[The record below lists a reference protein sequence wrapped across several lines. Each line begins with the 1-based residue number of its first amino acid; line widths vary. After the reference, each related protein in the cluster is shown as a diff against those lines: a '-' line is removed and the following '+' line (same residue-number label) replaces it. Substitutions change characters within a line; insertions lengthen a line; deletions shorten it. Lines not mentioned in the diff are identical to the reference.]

1 MSISSQFI
9 LFNLFKPNTL
19 SILKT
24 NVSHTE
30 IRFIQVSLYI
40 SFLFQTAID
49 IAEGLLDENDEV
61 PQVWYLIGWANYL
74 MGEDFKGNARF
85 YLNKCKK
92 VKSENLMHQQKIVRL
107 LILYYHFDQQ
117 TILPFLFCYNDKLY
131 YPWLNTNVGC

>member
-1 MSISSQFI
+1 
-9 LFNLFKPNTL
+9 
-19 SILKT
+19 
-24 NVSHTE
+24 VD
-30 IRFIQVSLYI
+30 I

-49 IAEGLLDENDEV
+49 IAEGLLDENDEI

-117 TILPFLFCYNDKLY
+117 TIIFYHFSFVIMINCIIPGLIQMLTVNDLCIQ
-131 YPWLNTNVGC
+131 YP